1 MSSGQG
7 AAEAGARTMA
17 LNNGGPSPWGNPRP
31 GGPWG
36 TPPPGPPGSGRGPDL
51 DDLIRQA
58 QTSLRRVLPA
68 GTGGGRGLAVL
79 AGLALLVWFASGIYR
94 VQPDEEGVV
103 LRFGAYHR
111 RAAPGLNYHW
121 PWPIETALTPRVT
134 TQNLLPIGFRPT
146 ESTAI
151 RSGPTRDVPE
161 ESLMLTGDENIVDQ
175 DFVVRWQVS
184 PGADGS
190 ANFLFNTRNPEPT
203 IRSAAESVMREVIG
217 RTPVEAVLTTARAQ
231 IETQV
236 MQGTQ
241 AILDQYRAGV
251 LIRQVQLSGGQPP
264 AAVVEAFR
272 DVQRAGADA
281 DRAKNEAQA
290 YTNDIIPRAR
300 GEAERMIQ
308 EAQGFRDSQEA
319 RARGEAQ
326 RFTAVLEAYR
336 QAQDVTMRRI
346 YLETMEEILRK
357 NPKVVIDD
365 RVQGLVPFLQ
375 LNDQNRPAAAGTGQ
389 QPRSSGPASVAPA
402 VLPTT
407 RPNAGLAR

>member
-1 MSSGQG
+1 
-7 AAEAGARTMA
+7 MA

-58 QTSLRRVLPA
+58 QASLRRILPA
-68 GTGGGRGLAVL
+68 GGGGGGGRGLAIL
-79 AGLALLVWFASGIYR
+79 AGLLLLVWLASGVYR

-134 TQNLLPIGFRPT
+134 TQNLLPIGFRPVDG
-146 ESTAI
+146 TAI
-151 RSGPTRDVPE
+151 RPTSGRDRDVPE
-161 ESLMLTGDENIVDQ
+161 ESLMLTGDENIVDV
-175 DFVVRWQVS
+175 DFVVRWQIS
-184 PGADGS
+184 PGPDGA
-190 ANFLFNTRNPEPT
+190 ANFLFNTRNPEAT

-217 RTPVEAVLTTARAQ
+217 RTPIEAVLTQARAQ
-231 IETQV
+231 IESQV

-241 AILDQYRAGV
+241 SILDQYRAGV
-251 LIRQVQLSGGQPP
+251 LIRQVQLPGGQPP
-264 AAVVEAFR
+264 AAVAEAFR
-272 DVQRAGADA
+272 DVQRASADA

-290 YTNDIIPRAR
+290 YRNDIIPRAR
-300 GEAERMIQ
+300 GEAERILQ

-326 RFTAVLEAYR
+326 RFTAVLDAYR
-336 QAQDVTMRRI
+336 QAQDVTMRRL
-346 YLETMEEILRK
+346 YLETMEEILRR
-357 NPKVVIDD
+357 NPKVIIDD
-365 RVQGLVPFLQ
+365 RLQGLVPFLQ
-375 LNDQNRPAAAGTGQ
+375 LNDQGRSATGAGQSRQPGPAA
-389 QPRSSGPASVAPA
+389 VAPA
-402 VLPTT
+402 LPGA
-407 RPNAGLAR
+407 RPQGAGLPR

>member
-1 MSSGQG
+1 
-7 AAEAGARTMA
+7 MA

-36 TPPPGPPGSGRGPDL
+36 TPPPGPPGGGRGPDL

-58 QTSLRRVLPA
+58 QASLRRVLPA
-68 GTGGGRGLAVL
+68 GGGGGGRGLL
-79 AGLALLVWFASGIYR
+79 ALGGLLLLVWLASGVYR

-111 RAAPGLNYHW
+111 RATPGLNYHW

-134 TQNLLPIGFRPT
+134 TQNLLNIGFRSG
-146 ESTAI
+146 ETAQL
-151 RSGPTRDVPE
+151 RTATSRDVPE
-161 ESLMLTGDENIVDQ
+161 ESSMLTGDENIVDI
-175 DFVVRWQVS
+175 DFVVRWQIS
-184 PGADGS
+184 PGLDGA
-190 ANFLFNTRNPEPT
+190 ANYLFNTRNPEAT
-203 IRSAAESVMREVIG
+203 IRSAAESMMREVIG
-217 RTPVEAVLTTARAQ
+217 RTPIEAVLTQARTQ

-251 LIRQVQLSGGQPP
+251 RIAQVQLSGGQPP

-272 DVQRAGADA
+272 DVQRASADA
-281 DRAKNEAQA
+281 DRASNEAEA
-290 YTNDIIPRAR
+290 YRNDIIPRAR
-300 GEAERMIQ
+300 GEAERMVQ

-326 RFTAVLEAYR
+326 RFISVLSAYQ

-346 YLETMEEILRK
+346 YLETMEEILRR

-365 RVQGLVPFLQ
+365 KVQGLVPFLQ
-375 LNDQNRPAAAGTGQ
+375 LNEQNRPAQPARPQ
-389 QPRSSGPASVAPA
+389 QGSPSATAAPA
-402 VLPTT
+402 LPAARNTT
-407 RPNAGLAR
+407 GMQR

>member
-1 MSSGQG
+1 
-7 AAEAGARTMA
+7 MA

-36 TPPPGPPGSGRGPDL
+36 TPPPGPPGGGRGPDL

-58 QTSLRRVLPA
+58 QASLRRVLPA
-68 GTGGGRGLAVL
+68 GGGGGGRGLL
-79 AGLALLVWFASGIYR
+79 ALGGLLLLVWLASGVYR

-111 RAAPGLNYHW
+111 RATPGLNYHW

-134 TQNLLPIGFRPT
+134 TQNLLNIGFRSGET
-146 ESTAI
+146 TQLRTAT
-151 RSGPTRDVPE
+151 SRDVPE
-161 ESLMLTGDENIVDQ
+161 ESSMLTGDENIVDI
-175 DFVVRWQVS
+175 DFVVRWQIS
-184 PGADGS
+184 PGLDG
-190 ANFLFNTRNPEPT
+190 AAAYLFNTRNPEAT
-203 IRSAAESVMREVIG
+203 IRSAAESMMREVIG
-217 RTPVEAVLTTARAQ
+217 RTPIEAVLTQARTQ

-251 LIRQVQLSGGQPP
+251 RISQVQLSGGQPP

-272 DVQRAGADA
+272 DVQRASADA
-281 DRAKNEAQA
+281 DRASNEAEA
-290 YTNDIIPRAR
+290 YRNDIIPRAR

-326 RFTAVLEAYR
+326 RFISVLSAYQ

-346 YLETMEEILRK
+346 YLETMEEILRR

-365 RVQGLVPFLQ
+365 KVQGLVPFLQ
-375 LNDQNRPAAAGTGQ
+375 LNEQNRPAQPARPQ
-389 QPRSSGPASVAPA
+389 QSPSATAAPA
-402 VLPTT
+402 LPAA
-407 RPNAGLAR
+407 RNATGSPR

>member
-1 MSSGQG
+1 
-7 AAEAGARTMA
+7 MA

-58 QTSLRRVLPA
+58 QTSLRRILPA
-68 GTGGGRGLAVL
+68 GSGGGRGLAAL
-79 AGLALLVWFASGIYR
+79 GGLLLLVWFASGIYN

-103 LRFGAYHR
+103 LRFGAYNR
-111 RAAPGLNYHW
+111 RATPGLNYHW

-134 TQNLLPIGFRPT
+134 TQNLLSIGFRPRDQGG
-146 ESTAI
+146 AI
-151 RSGPTRDVPE
+151 RAGPTQDVPE
-161 ESLMLTGDENIVDQ
+161 ESLMLTGDENIVDI
-175 DFVVRWQVS
+175 DFVVRWQIS
-184 PGADGS
+184 SGADGA
-190 ANFLFNTRNPEPT
+190 ANFLFNTRNPEST

-217 RTPVEAVLTTARAQ
+217 RTPIEAVLTDARAQ

-264 AAVVEAFR
+264 AAVAEAFR
-272 DVQRAGADA
+272 DVQRASADA
-281 DRAKNEAQA
+281 QRATNEAEA
-290 YTNDIIPRAR
+290 YRNDIIPRAR
-300 GEAERMIQ
+300 GEAERMVQ

-336 QAQDVTMRRI
+336 RAQDVTMRRI
-346 YLETMEEILRK
+346 YLETMEEILRR
-357 NPKVVIDD
+357 NPKVIIDD
-365 RVQGLVPFLQ
+365 RVQGLVPLLQ
-375 LNDQNRPAAAGTGQ
+375 LNDPNRPSASQARPPSAATTAVPALPSARSGTGL
-389 QPRSSGPASVAPA
+389 PR
-402 VLPTT
+402 
-407 RPNAGLAR
+407 